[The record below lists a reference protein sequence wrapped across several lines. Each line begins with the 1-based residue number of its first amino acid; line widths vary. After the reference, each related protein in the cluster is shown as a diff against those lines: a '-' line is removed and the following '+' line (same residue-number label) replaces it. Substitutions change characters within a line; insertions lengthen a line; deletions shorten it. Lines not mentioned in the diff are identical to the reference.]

1 MSKVEEL
8 KDEILEYFENNEEE
22 FNEVIEDLDSYC
34 GYLGD
39 DRYYYMEDL
48 DEIYHDQPATE
59 ILYRAFYGHDGDT
72 WSTDS
77 RGDRTYGEFNPNREY
92 FYFNGYGNLVSTD
105 FKDYSNRL
113 DKYFVE
119 KVIDNADNITLPN
132 EVKELIYEICKVE
145 DEEDV

>member
-1 MSKVEEL
+1 MGRVEEL
-8 KDEILEYFENNEEE
+8 KDEILEYFKNNEDE

-48 DEIYHDQPATE
+48 DELYHDQPATE
-59 ILYRAFYGHDGDT
+59 VLYRAFYGHDSDT

-92 FYFNGYGNLVSTD
+92 FYFNGYGNLVSSD
-105 FKDYSNRL
+105 YKDYSGRL

-132 EVKELIYEICKVE
+132 EVQELIYEICKEE

>member
-1 MSKVEEL
+1 MGRVEEL

-48 DEIYHDQPATE
+48 DELYHDQPATE

-92 FYFNGYGNLVSTD
+92 FYFNGYGNLVSSD
-105 FKDYSNRL
+105 YKDYSNRL

-119 KVIDNADNITLPN
+119 KVIDNADNITLPS
-132 EVKELIYEICKVE
+132 EVQELIDEICKAE

>member
-1 MSKVEEL
+1 MGRVEEL
-8 KDEILEYFENNEEE
+8 KDEILEYFKNNEDE

-48 DEIYHDQPATE
+48 DELYHDQPATE
-59 ILYRAFYGHDGDT
+59 VLYRAFYGHDADT

-92 FYFNGYGNLVSTD
+92 FYFNGYGNLVSSD
-105 FKDYSNRL
+105 YKDYSGRL

-132 EVKELIYEICKVE
+132 EVQELIYEICKEE